1 MPGAPRLLVPALS
14 AAVLLAGCGREGERA
29 DGITVLAAASL
40 TEAFTEL
47 GEAFEGQHPEAR
59 LTFSF
64 GASSMLAT
72 QANEGAT
79 ADVLATADEA
89 SLERVVEAGNASGPR
104 VFARNRLA
112 LLVAPGNPK
121 GIRALADLTQ
131 VSFVVC
137 ALEVPCGRFAAQA
150 LAKAGVTAKPSSY
163 EENVKGVVAKVTL
176 GEADAGIVYVTDV
189 EAAGSKAD
197 GIDIPEE
204 HNVVAAYPIAVLEQS
219 GRPEVARA
227 FVDFV
232 LSPAGQQVLARHGFL
247 SA

>member
-1 MPGAPRLLVPALS
+1 MSRAILSLFLV
-14 AAVLLAGCGREGERA
+14 VAGCGNEGERA
-29 DGITVLAAASL
+29 AGITVLAAASL

-47 GEAFEGQHPEAR
+47 GEAFEAQHREAR
-59 LTFSF
+59 VTFSF

-72 QANEGAT
+72 QANEGAP

-121 GIRALADLTQ
+121 GITELADLTQ
-131 VSFVVC
+131 VSFVLC
-137 ALEVPCGRFAAQA
+137 ALEVPCGRFGAQA
-150 LAKAGVTAKPSSY
+150 LAKAEVMAKPSSY
-163 EENVKGVVAKVTL
+163 EENVKAVVAKVTL
-176 GEADAGIVYVTDV
+176 GEADAGIVYVTDA

-197 GIDIPEE
+197 GVDIPDE
-204 HNVVAAYPIAVLEQS
+204 HNVVAAYPITVLEQS
-219 GRPEVARA
+219 GRSEVAGA

-247 SA
+247 PA